1 MGVNYNTF
9 ESSSINAEY
18 PKDMAMPN
26 QYGFGGLE
34 AHAVTYMVRVSLL
47 KKIFLQVL
55 KLVLPMFTIQTLKM
69 ITLGHHWVDSSTTV
83 IDLIVK

>member
-34 AHAVTYMVRVSLL
+34 AHAVISTD
-47 KKIFLQVL
+47 
-55 KLVLPMFTIQTLKM
+55 TTN
-69 ITLGHHWVDSSTTV
+69 LGFIKQGSG
-83 IDLIVK
+83 

>member
-34 AHAVTYMVRVSLL
+34 AHAVISTATTNLGFIKQGSGSVYGNINNTCSRFPSYGVTYWTKV
-47 KKIFLQVL
+47 
-55 KLVLPMFTIQTLKM
+55 
-69 ITLGHHWVDSSTTV
+69 
-83 IDLIVK
+83 